1 MARTPFACAD
11 DRGGADDRRPAPRA
25 TAAPGTGEPEPAD
38 PEPAEPEPANPE
50 PADSADLKP
59 AEPEPA
65 DPDPADSA
73 DPEPAEPEPAN
84 AAPAGRLCVPVRPGA
99 RGAVARL
106 FRTPVGARTAVAF
119 TTPERLRA
127 TLGAD
132 QSWIPLS
139 EPALRALAGPLGVHA
154 LTVDPVLTA
163 PFTPGP
169 ASDAVPDSVPSAADA
184 VPDSV
189 PSAADAV
196 PDSVPSAVG
205 SVQDPAA
212 GAPAGRPATPC
223 ARRFDATARRTVA

>member
-25 TAAPGTGEPEPAD
+25 TVAPGTGEPEPAEPEPAD
-38 PEPAEPEPANPE
+38 PEPAEPEPT
-50 PADSADLKP
+50 D
-59 AEPEPA
+59 PEPA
-65 DPDPADSA
+65 DPDLADLA
-73 DPEPAEPEPAN
+73 DPEPANP
-84 AAPAGRLCVPVRPGA
+84 APAGRLCVPVRPGA

-189 PSAADAV
+189 PTAA
-196 PDSVPSAVG
+196 G